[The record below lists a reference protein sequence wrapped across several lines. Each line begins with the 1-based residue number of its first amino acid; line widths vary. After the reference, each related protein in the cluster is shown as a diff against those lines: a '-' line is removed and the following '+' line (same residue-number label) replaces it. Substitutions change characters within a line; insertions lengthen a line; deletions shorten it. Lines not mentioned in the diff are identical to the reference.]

1 MDEILRRRIE
11 RKLEGLPEDKA
22 YQVLDYLEFLESKYG
37 TTAREPG
44 PLERVAEGVG
54 DALRVARLPAAAL
67 EGTMNAVDSAA
78 RLMRGL
84 VAAGRAAMEELRRGA
99 AAPTPAPGGQT
110 TAPPGEAASPAS
122 SGPRAEPPSGT
133 A

>member
-37 TTAREPG
+37 TTARAPG
-44 PLERVAEGVG
+44 VLERVAEGVG
-54 DALRVARLPAAAL
+54 DTLRAARLPAVAL

-84 VAAGRAAMEELRRGA
+84 VAAGRAAMEELRRAA
-99 AAPTPAPGGQT
+99 AAPAGSQTSAKPAEPAGPAP
-110 TAPPGEAASPAS
+110 AE
-122 SGPRAEPPSGT
+122 PRAEPPSGT

>member
-37 TTAREPG
+37 TSARAPG

-54 DALRVARLPAAAL
+54 DTLRAARLPAAAL

-84 VAAGRAAMEELRRGA
+84 VAAGRAAVEELRRAA
-99 AAPTPAPGGQT
+99 AAPAAGSQTSAKPVEPLGPAP
-110 TAPPGEAASPAS
+110 AE
-122 SGPRAEPPSGT
+122 PRAEPPSGT

>member
-11 RKLEGLPEDKA
+11 RMLEGLPEDKA
-22 YQVLDYLEFLESKYG
+22 YQVLDYLEFLASKYG
-37 TTAREPG
+37 STARAPG
-44 PLERVAEGVG
+44 PFERVAEGVG
-54 DALRVARLPAAAL
+54 DALRAARLPAAAL

-84 VAAGRAAMEELRRGA
+84 VAAGRAAMEELRR
-99 AAPTPAPGGQT
+99 
-110 TAPPGEAASPAS
+110 
-122 SGPRAEPPSGT
+122 AEPPSGT